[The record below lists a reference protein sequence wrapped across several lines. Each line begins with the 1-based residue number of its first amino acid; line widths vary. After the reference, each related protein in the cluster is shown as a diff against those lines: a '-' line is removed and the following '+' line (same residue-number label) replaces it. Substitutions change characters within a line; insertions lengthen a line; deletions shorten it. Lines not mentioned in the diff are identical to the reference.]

1 MGLLASLLSGF
12 ASGETLAALRR
23 ARTAAIVYALAALA
37 ALCGLGFLVGAAYI
51 WAAARY
57 GSLAAAL
64 GFGVGFLVVASLVLL
79 IHRLMSGARARRE
92 AKRRKTDM
100 KAIGVTAA
108 LALLPTLLKGTGGLK
123 RGGLKG
129 KGGLGIILGPA
140 VALAAYAIYREN
152 SKPGADH
159 PDDAGEGK

>member
-12 ASGETLAALRR
+12 ASGETLAAVRR

-64 GFGVGFLVVASLVLL
+64 SFGVGFLVVAGLVLL

-123 RGGLKG
+123 G